1 MNIKQLHSFLVV
13 AQEHQITAAAKR
25 LYTSQPPLSYQM
37 KQLEK
42 EVGCPLLKRTAH
54 GIELTPQGQLF
65 QQYAEKIVELANSA
79 KRMVSDSANGMSG
92 TIRIGLIS
100 SAAQAVINSRLQ
112 SLAADYPRVSIE
124 ITEGNTFELVKK
136 INYGLLD
143 LAIVRSPF
151 NKVGVHYRELF
162 DEQIVATFDSNY
174 SHLLAG
180 SVDLTA
186 LQEQPLIIYRRFEA
200 IFNDGFTH
208 HGIKPFYA
216 VKCDDART
224 ALLLAAQGM
233 GIALVPAS
241 IANIYGHL
249 EYSPVNYQPWHSTV
263 QLIWPQNQEL
273 TPLIKRV
280 IKLLSQHK

>member
-65 QQYAEKIVELANSA
+65 QQYAEKIVGLANSA
-79 KRMVSDSANGMSG
+79 KKMVSDSANGTSG

-136 INYGLLD
+136 IN
-143 LAIVRSPF
+143 
-151 NKVGVHYRELF
+151 
-162 DEQIVATFDSNY
+162 
-174 SHLLAG
+174 
-180 SVDLTA
+180 
-186 LQEQPLIIYRRFEA
+186 
-200 IFNDGFTH
+200 
-208 HGIKPFYA
+208 HGPSTWQLSAPPSI
-216 VKCDDART
+216 RWEST
-224 ALLLAAQGM
+224 
-233 GIALVPAS
+233 
-241 IANIYGHL
+241 IANYLTSKSLPFLTVTIFTC
-249 EYSPVNYQPWHSTV
+249 QPA
-263 QLIWPQNQEL
+263 QLTSLPCKTN
-273 TPLIKRV
+273 R
-280 IKLLSQHK
+280 